1 VKGILVVVER
11 DWLELVERESRAS
24 FALGRVDRSQPAW
37 TQTGDPWLL
46 ATGEPPLVVARAR
59 FVEHELLTVDEAFDR
74 YGYGTGA
81 LTVDHA
87 LAQLARGPDGGA
99 LSQDDLFGWV
109 ALADLESVGRPF
121 GARELEALGIR
132 PGPPGEPLRLDDAQV
147 AALLGG

>member
-1 VKGILVVVER
+1 MRGILIVVER

-24 FALGRVDRSQPAW
+24 FALGRLDRSQPAW
-37 TQTGDPWLL
+37 TQPGDPWLL
-46 ATGEPPLVVARAR
+46 ATGEPPLVVASAR

-87 LAQLARGPDGGA
+87 LAQLARGQDAGAVSPDE
-99 LSQDDLFGWV
+99 LYGWV
-109 ALADLESVGRPF
+109 ALADLESVGRPH

-132 PGPPGEPLRLDDAQV
+132 PGTAGEPLRLDDAQV

>member
-1 VKGILVVVER
+1 VRGILISVER

-24 FALGRVDRSQPAW
+24 FALGRLDRSQPAW
-37 TQTGDPWLL
+37 TEPGDPWLL
-46 ATGEPPLVVARAR
+46 ATGEPPLVVASAT

-87 LAQLARGPDGGA
+87 LAQLARGGSEPVSEDE
-99 LSQDDLFGWV
+99 LYGWV
-109 ALADLESVGRPF
+109 ALADLESVGRPHS
-121 GARELEALGIR
+121 ARELAALGIH
-132 PGPPGEPLRLDDAQV
+132 PAAAGEPVRLDDAQV